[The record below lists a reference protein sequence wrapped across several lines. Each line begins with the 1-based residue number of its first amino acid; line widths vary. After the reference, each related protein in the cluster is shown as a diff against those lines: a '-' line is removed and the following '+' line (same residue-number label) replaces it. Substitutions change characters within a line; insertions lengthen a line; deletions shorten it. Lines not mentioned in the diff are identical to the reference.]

1 MKALYRI
8 VAALA
13 VLLAFP
19 ALYFL
24 KLIRIVMELG
34 FADGFFDDAFS
45 IDDVVSFIRD
55 YNIELNSDS
64 FGLSENVIKTLEP
77 LKAPAITTLV
87 FLCLTIIM
95 VLAVF
100 FCSALT
106 NAKKVNLVFSVLG
119 AITAIGTIASFNSM
133 TDIIISG
140 ELPLNKIIDAFLS
153 GSGSAIASI
162 AGMLGA
168 GSLFEFVGELKILQ
182 LSSAVV
188 TLVLIFIF
196 EIIWTL
202 SFILISL
209 DEVKTPKAHKAK
221 KKKN

>member
-8 VAALA
+8 VAAA
-13 VLLAFP
+13 AALLAFP

-24 KLIRIVMELG
+24 KLVRIVMELG

-45 IDDVVSFIRD
+45 LEDVVHFIRD
-55 YNIELNSDS
+55 YNIELNSES
-64 FGLSENVIKTLEP
+64 LGLSESVIKTLEP
-77 LKAPAITTLV
+77 LKAPAISTLV
-87 FLCLTIIM
+87 FLCLTVVM

-119 AITAIGTIASFNSM
+119 VVTAIGAIASFNSM
-133 TDIIISG
+133 TDIVISG
-140 ELPLNKIIDAFLS
+140 QLPLNKIIDAFLT
-153 GSGSAIASI
+153 GSSNAIAGI

-188 TLVLIFIF
+188 TVLLIFVF

-202 SFILISL
+202 SFILINL
-209 DEVKTPKAHKAK
+209 DEVKTPKATKT

>member
-8 VAALA
+8 VAAA
-13 VLLAFP
+13 AALLAFP

-24 KLIRIVMELG
+24 KLVRIVMELG

-45 IDDVVSFIRD
+45 LEDVVHFIRD
-55 YNIELNSDS
+55 YNIELNSES
-64 FGLSENVIKTLEP
+64 LGLSESVIKTLEP
-77 LKAPAITTLV
+77 LKAPAISTLV
-87 FLCLTIIM
+87 FLCLTVVM

-106 NAKKVNLVFSVLG
+106 NAKKVNLAFSVLG
-119 AITAIGTIASFNSM
+119 VVTAIGAIASFNSM
-133 TDIIISG
+133 TDIVISG
-140 ELPLNKIIDAFLS
+140 QLPLNQIIDAFLT
-153 GSGSAIASI
+153 GSSNAIAGI

-188 TLVLIFIF
+188 TVLLIFVF

-202 SFILISL
+202 SFILINL
-209 DEVKTPKAHKAK
+209 DEVKTPKATKT

>member
-8 VAALA
+8 VAAA
-13 VLLAFP
+13 AALLAFP

-45 IDDVVSFIRD
+45 VEDVVHFIRD
-55 YNIELNSDS
+55 YNVDLSS
-64 FGLSENVIKTLEP
+64 KGLGLSENVIKILEP
-77 LKAPAITTLV
+77 LKAPGITALV
-87 FLCLTIIM
+87 FLCLAIVM

-100 FCSALT
+100 FCSAFT
-106 NAKKVNLVFSVLG
+106 NAKKINLIFSALG
-119 AITAIGTIASFNSM
+119 GIAVIGAIASFNSM
-133 TDIIISG
+133 TDIVISG
-140 ELPLNKIIDAFLS
+140 ELPLSTIIDEILK
-153 GSGSAIASI
+153 GSGNTIASI
-162 AGMLGA
+162 AGLLGA
-168 GSLFEFVGELKILQ
+168 GSLTSVIGELKILQ

-188 TLVLIFIF
+188 TVLLIFVF

-202 SFILISL
+202 SFILINL
-209 DEVKTPKAHKAK
+209 DEVKTPKATKT

>member
-8 VAALA
+8 VAAA
-13 VLLAFP
+13 SALLAFP

-24 KLIRIVMELG
+24 KLVRIVMELG

-45 IDDVVSFIRD
+45 LEDVVHFIRD
-55 YNIELNSDS
+55 YNIELNSES
-64 FGLSENVIKTLEP
+64 LGLSESVIKTLDP
-77 LKAPAITTLV
+77 LKAPAISTLV
-87 FLCLTIIM
+87 FLCLTVVM

-119 AITAIGTIASFNSM
+119 VVTAIGAIASFNSM
-133 TDIIISG
+133 TDIVISG
-140 ELPLNKIIDAFLS
+140 QLPLNQIIDAFLT
-153 GSGSAIASI
+153 GSSNAIAGI

-188 TLVLIFIF
+188 TVLLIFVF

-202 SFILISL
+202 SFILINL
-209 DEVKTPKAHKAK
+209 DEVKTPKATKP

>member
-8 VAALA
+8 VAAA
-13 VLLAFP
+13 AALLAFP

-24 KLIRIVMELG
+24 KLVRIVMELG

-45 IDDVVSFIRD
+45 IEDIVNFIRD
-55 YNIELNSDS
+55 YNIGLNSES
-64 FGLSENVIKTLEP
+64 FGLSENVIKTLAP
-77 LKAPAITTLV
+77 LKAPAIATLV
-87 FLCLTIIM
+87 FLCLTIVM
-95 VLAVF
+95 VFAVF

-106 NAKKVNLVFSVLG
+106 NARKVNLIFSVLG
-119 AITAIGTIASFNSM
+119 VVTAIGTIASFNSM
-133 TDIIISG
+133 TDIVISG
-140 ELPLNKIIDAFLS
+140 ELPLNKIIDAILT

-188 TLVLIFIF
+188 TVLLIFVF

-202 SFILISL
+202 SFILINM
-209 DEVKTPKAHKAK
+209 DEVKTPKAPKAK
-221 KKKN
+221 KK

>member
-8 VAALA
+8 VAAA
-13 VLLAFP
+13 AALLAFP

-24 KLIRIVMELG
+24 KLVRIVMELG

-45 IDDVVSFIRD
+45 LEDVVHFIRD
-55 YNIELNSDS
+55 YNIELNSES
-64 FGLSENVIKTLEP
+64 LGLSESVIKTLDP
-77 LKAPAITTLV
+77 LKAPAISTLV
-87 FLCLTIIM
+87 FLCLTVVM

-119 AITAIGTIASFNSM
+119 VVTAIGAIASFNSM
-133 TDIIISG
+133 TDIVISG
-140 ELPLNKIIDAFLS
+140 QLPLNQIIDAFLT
-153 GSGSAIASI
+153 GSSNAIAGI

-188 TLVLIFIF
+188 TVLLIFVF

-202 SFILISL
+202 SFILINL
-209 DEVKTPKAHKAK
+209 DEVKTPKATKT

>member
-8 VAALA
+8 VAAVA
-13 VLLAFP
+13 ALLAFP

-34 FADGFFDDAFS
+34 FADGYFDDAFS
-45 IDDVVSFIRD
+45 VEDVVNFIRD
-55 YNIELNSDS
+55 YGIELNSES
-64 FGLSENVIKTLEP
+64 IGLSENVIKILEP
-77 LKAPAITTLV
+77 LKAPGITALV
-87 FLCLTIIM
+87 FLCLAIVM

-106 NAKKVNLVFSVLG
+106 NAKKINLIFSALG
-119 AITAIGTIASFNSM
+119 GIAVIGAIASFNSM
-133 TDIIISG
+133 TDIVISG
-140 ELPLNKIIDAFLS
+140 ELPLSTIIDEILK
-153 GSGSAIASI
+153 GSGSTIASI
-162 AGMLGA
+162 AGLLGA
-168 GSLFEFVGELKILQ
+168 GSLTSVIGELKILQ

-188 TLVLIFIF
+188 TVLLIFIF

-209 DEVKTPKAHKAK
+209 DEVKTPKTPKATK
-221 KKKN
+221 KK

>member
-13 VLLAFP
+13 ALLAFP

-34 FADGFFDDAFS
+34 FTEGFFDDAFS
-45 IDDVVSFIRD
+45 IEDVVNFIRD
-55 YNIELNSDS
+55 YNIELSSES
-64 FGLSENVIKTLEP
+64 FGLSENVITTLEP
-77 LKAPAITTLV
+77 LKAPAITSLV
-87 FLCLTIIM
+87 FLCLAIVM

-106 NAKKVNLVFSVLG
+106 NARKVNLVFSVLG
-119 AITAIGTIASFNSM
+119 AITAISAIASFNNM
-133 TDIIISG
+133 TDIVISG
-140 ELPLNKIIDAFLS
+140 ELPLNKIIDAVLS
-153 GSGSAIASI
+153 GSGNTIASI
-162 AGMLGA
+162 AGLLGA

-188 TLVLIFIF
+188 TLVLIFVF

-209 DEVKTPKAHKAK
+209 DEEKTPKAVKAK
-221 KKKN
+221 KN

>member
-8 VAALA
+8 VAAVA
-13 VLLAFP
+13 ALLAFP

-24 KLIRIVMELG
+24 KLVRIVMELG

-45 IDDVVSFIRD
+45 VDDVVSFIRD
-55 YNIELNSDS
+55 YNIELNSGS
-64 FGLSENVIKTLEP
+64 LGLSENVMKTLAP

-87 FLCLTIIM
+87 FLCLTVVM

-106 NAKKVNLVFSVLG
+106 NARKVNLVFSVLG
-119 AITAIGTIASFNSM
+119 VVAAIGAIASFNSM
-133 TDIIISG
+133 TDIVISG
-140 ELPLNKIIDAFLS
+140 ELPLNKIIDTILT
-153 GSGSAIASI
+153 GSGSTIASI

-188 TLVLIFIF
+188 TVLLIFVF

-202 SFILISL
+202 SFILINM
-209 DEVKTPKAHKAK
+209 DEVKTPKAAKAK
-221 KKKN
+221 KKN

>member
-13 VLLAFP
+13 ALLAFP

-34 FADGFFDDAFS
+34 FADGYFDDAFS
-45 IDDVVSFIRD
+45 VEDVVNFIRD
-55 YNIELNSDS
+55 YNIELNSES
-64 FGLSENVIKTLEP
+64 IGLSENVLKTLEP
-77 LKAPAITTLV
+77 LKASAIASLV
-87 FLCLTIIM
+87 FLCLAIVM
-95 VLAVF
+95 VFAVF

-119 AITAIGTIASFNSM
+119 GIAVIGAIASFNNM
-133 TDIIISG
+133 TGTVISG
-140 ELPLNKIIDAFLS
+140 ELPMSTIIDEILK
-153 GSGSAIASI
+153 GSGNTIASI

-168 GSLFEFVGELKILQ
+168 GALTSVIGELKILQ

-188 TLVLIFIF
+188 TVLLIFVF

-209 DEVKTPKAHKAK
+209 DEVKTPKAVKS

>member
-8 VAALA
+8 VAAA
-13 VLLAFP
+13 SALLAFP

-24 KLIRIVMELG
+24 KLVRIVMELG

-45 IDDVVSFIRD
+45 LEDVVHFIRD
-55 YNIELNSDS
+55 YNIELNSES
-64 FGLSENVIKTLEP
+64 LGLSESVIKTLEP
-77 LKAPAITTLV
+77 LKAPAISTLV
-87 FLCLTIIM
+87 FLCLMVVM

-106 NAKKVNLVFSVLG
+106 NAKKVNLAFSVLG
-119 AITAIGTIASFNSM
+119 VVTAIGAIASFNSM
-133 TDIIISG
+133 TDIVISG
-140 ELPLNKIIDAFLS
+140 QLPLNQIIDAFLT
-153 GSGSAIASI
+153 GSSNAIAGI

-188 TLVLIFIF
+188 TVLLIFVF

-202 SFILISL
+202 SFILINL
-209 DEVKTPKAHKAK
+209 DEVKTPKATKT

>member
-13 VLLAFP
+13 ALLAFP

-34 FADGFFDDAFS
+34 FADGYFDDAFS
-45 IDDVVSFIRD
+45 VEDVVNFIRD
-55 YNIELNSDS
+55 YNIELNSES
-64 FGLSENVIKTLEP
+64 IGLSENVLKTLEP
-77 LKAPAITTLV
+77 LKASAIASLV
-87 FLCLTIIM
+87 FLCLAIIM
-95 VLAVF
+95 VLAVL

-119 AITAIGTIASFNSM
+119 GIAVIGAIASFNNM
-133 TDIIISG
+133 TDTVISG
-140 ELPLNKIIDAFLS
+140 ELPLSTIIDEILK
-153 GSGSAIASI
+153 GSGNTIASI

-168 GSLFEFVGELKILQ
+168 GALTSVIGELKILQ

-188 TLVLIFIF
+188 TVLLIFVF

-209 DEVKTPKAHKAK
+209 DEVKTPKAVKS

>member
-8 VAALA
+8 VAAA
-13 VLLAFP
+13 SALLAFP

-24 KLIRIVMELG
+24 KLVRIVMELG

-45 IDDVVSFIRD
+45 LEDVVHFIRD
-55 YNIELNSDS
+55 YNIELNSES
-64 FGLSENVIKTLEP
+64 LGLSESVIKTLEP
-77 LKAPAITTLV
+77 LKAPAISTLV
-87 FLCLTIIM
+87 FLCLTVVM

-106 NAKKVNLVFSVLG
+106 NAKKVNLAFSVLG
-119 AITAIGTIASFNSM
+119 VVTAIGAIASFNSM
-133 TDIIISG
+133 TDIVISG
-140 ELPLNKIIDAFLS
+140 QLPLNQIIDAFLT
-153 GSGSAIASI
+153 GSSNAIAGI

-188 TLVLIFIF
+188 TVLLIFVF

-202 SFILISL
+202 SFILINL
-209 DEVKTPKAHKAK
+209 DEVKTPKATKT

>member
-8 VAALA
+8 VAAVA
-13 VLLAFP
+13 ALLAFP

-34 FADGFFDDAFS
+34 FADGYFDDAFS
-45 IDDVVSFIRD
+45 VEDVVNFIRD
-55 YNIELNSDS
+55 YGIELNSES
-64 FGLSENVIKTLEP
+64 IGLSENVIKILEP
-77 LKAPAITTLV
+77 LKAPGITALV
-87 FLCLTIIM
+87 FLCLAIVM

-106 NAKKVNLVFSVLG
+106 NAKKINLIFSALG
-119 AITAIGTIASFNSM
+119 GIAVIGAIASFNSM
-133 TDIIISG
+133 TDIVISG
-140 ELPLNKIIDAFLS
+140 ELPLSTIIDEILK
-153 GSGSAIASI
+153 GSGSTIASI
-162 AGMLGA
+162 AGLLGA
-168 GSLFEFVGELKILQ
+168 GSLTSVIGELKILQ

-188 TLVLIFIF
+188 TVLLIFIF

-209 DEVKTPKAHKAK
+209 DEVKTPKTSKATK
-221 KKKN
+221 KK

>member
-8 VAALA
+8 VAAA
-13 VLLAFP
+13 AALLAFP

-45 IDDVVSFIRD
+45 VEDVVHFIRD
-55 YNIELNSDS
+55 YNVDLSSEGL
-64 FGLSENVIKTLEP
+64 GLSENVIKILEP

-87 FLCLTIIM
+87 FLCLTVVM

-100 FCSALT
+100 FCSAFT
-106 NAKKVNLVFSVLG
+106 NAKKVNLAFSVLG
-119 AITAIGTIASFNSM
+119 VVTAIGAIASFNSM
-133 TDIIISG
+133 TDIVISG
-140 ELPLNKIIDAFLS
+140 QLPLSQIIDALLT
-153 GSGSAIASI
+153 GSGSAIAGI

-188 TLVLIFIF
+188 TVLLIFVF

-202 SFILISL
+202 SFILINL
-209 DEVKTPKAHKAK
+209 DEVKTPKATKT

>member
-8 VAALA
+8 VAAA
-13 VLLAFP
+13 TALLAFP

-45 IDDVVSFIRD
+45 IDDIVSFIRD
-55 YNIELNSDS
+55 YNIQLNSES
-64 FGLSENVIKTLEP
+64 ISLSENVIKTLEP
-77 LKAPAITTLV
+77 LKAPAITSLV
-87 FLCLTIIM
+87 FLCLTIVM

-119 AITAIGTIASFNSM
+119 AITAIGTIASFNGM

-153 GSGSAIASI
+153 GSGNAIASI

-196 EIIWTL
+196 EIIWSL

-209 DEVKTPKAHKAK
+209 DEVKTPKAVKS

>member
-1 MKALYRI
+1 MKALYRT
-8 VAALA
+8 VAAA
-13 VLLAFP
+13 AALLAFP

-45 IDDVVSFIRD
+45 IEDVVTFIRD
-55 YNIELNSDS
+55 YNIELGSDS
-64 FGLSENVIKTLEP
+64 LALSENVIKTLEP

-87 FLCLTIIM
+87 FLCLTVVM

-106 NAKKVNLVFSVLG
+106 NAKKANLVFSVLG

-133 TDIIISG
+133 TDIVISG
-140 ELPLNKIIDAFLS
+140 ELPLNKIIDSLLS
-153 GSGSAIASI
+153 GSGNTIASI

-188 TLVLIFIF
+188 TLVIIFVF

-209 DEVKTPKAHKAK
+209 DEVKTPKAAKAK
-221 KKKN
+221 KKN

>member
-8 VAALA
+8 VAAA
-13 VLLAFP
+13 TALLAFP

-24 KLIRIVMELG
+24 KLVRIVMELG

-45 IDDVVSFIRD
+45 LEDVVHFIRD
-55 YNIELNSDS
+55 YNIELNSES
-64 FGLSENVIKTLEP
+64 LGLSENVIKTLEP
-77 LKAPAITTLV
+77 LKAPAISTLV
-87 FLCLTIIM
+87 FLCLTVVM

-106 NAKKVNLVFSVLG
+106 NAKKVSLAFSVLG
-119 AITAIGTIASFNSM
+119 VVTAIGAIASFNSM
-133 TDIIISG
+133 TDIVISG
-140 ELPLNKIIDAFLS
+140 QLPLNQIIDAFLT
-153 GSGSAIASI
+153 GSSNAIAGI

-188 TLVLIFIF
+188 TVLLIFVF

-202 SFILISL
+202 SFILINL
-209 DEVKTPKAHKAK
+209 DEVKTPKATKT

>member
-8 VAALA
+8 VAAA
-13 VLLAFP
+13 AALLAFP

-45 IDDVVSFIRD
+45 IEDVVLFIRD
-55 YNIELNSDS
+55 YNIELNSES
-64 FGLSENVIKTLEP
+64 LGLSENVMNTLAP
-77 LKAPAITTLV
+77 LKAPAIATLV
-87 FLCLTIIM
+87 FLCLTIVM

-106 NAKKVNLVFSVLG
+106 NAKKVNLVFSVIGVVG
-119 AITAIGTIASFNSM
+119 AIGAIASFNGM
-133 TDIIISG
+133 TDIVISG
-140 ELPLNKIIDAFLS
+140 ELPLNKIIDAFLT
-153 GSGSAIASI
+153 GSSNAIAGI

-188 TLVLIFIF
+188 TVLLIFVF

-202 SFILISL
+202 SFILISM
-209 DEVKTPKAHKAK
+209 DEVKTPKAAKAK
-221 KKKN
+221 KKN

>member
-8 VAALA
+8 VAAA
-13 VLLAFP
+13 SALLAFP

-24 KLIRIVMELG
+24 KLVRIVMELG

-45 IDDVVSFIRD
+45 LEDVVHFIRD
-55 YNIELNSDS
+55 YNIELNSEGL
-64 FGLSENVIKTLEP
+64 GLSENVIKTLEP
-77 LKAPAITTLV
+77 LKAPAISTLV
-87 FLCLTIIM
+87 FLCLTVVM

-106 NAKKVNLVFSVLG
+106 NAKKVNLAFSVLG
-119 AITAIGTIASFNSM
+119 VVTAIGAIASFNSM
-133 TDIIISG
+133 TDIVISG
-140 ELPLNKIIDAFLS
+140 QLPLNQIIDAFLT
-153 GSGSAIASI
+153 GSSNAIAGI

-188 TLVLIFIF
+188 TVLLIFVF

-202 SFILISL
+202 SFILINL
-209 DEVKTPKAHKAK
+209 DEVKTPKATKT

>member
-8 VAALA
+8 VAAA
-13 VLLAFP
+13 AALLAFP

-24 KLIRIVMELG
+24 KLVRIVMELG

-45 IDDVVSFIRD
+45 IEDIVNFIRD
-55 YNIELNSDS
+55 YNIGLNSES
-64 FGLSENVIKTLEP
+64 FGLSENVIKTLAP
-77 LKAPAITTLV
+77 LKAPAIATLV
-87 FLCLTIIM
+87 FLCLTIVM
-95 VLAVF
+95 VFAVF

-106 NAKKVNLVFSVLG
+106 NARKVNLIFSVLG
-119 AITAIGTIASFNSM
+119 VVTAIGTIASFNSM
-133 TDIIISG
+133 TDIVISG
-140 ELPLNKIIDAFLS
+140 ELGLNKIIDAILT

-188 TLVLIFIF
+188 TVLLIFVF

-202 SFILISL
+202 SFILINM
-209 DEVKTPKAHKAK
+209 DEVKTPKAPKAK
-221 KKKN
+221 KK

>member
-8 VAALA
+8 VAAAA

-24 KLIRIVMELG
+24 KLVRIVMELG

-45 IDDVVSFIRD
+45 LEDVVHFIRD
-55 YNIELNSDS
+55 YNIELNSES
-64 FGLSENVIKTLEP
+64 LGLSESVIKTLEP
-77 LKAPAITTLV
+77 LKAPAISTLV
-87 FLCLTIIM
+87 FLCLTVVM

-106 NAKKVNLVFSVLG
+106 NAKKVNLAFSVLG
-119 AITAIGTIASFNSM
+119 VVTAIGAIASFNSM
-133 TDIIISG
+133 TDIVISG
-140 ELPLNKIIDAFLS
+140 QLPLNQIIDAFLT
-153 GSGSAIASI
+153 GSSNAIAGI

-188 TLVLIFIF
+188 TVLLIFVF

-202 SFILISL
+202 SFILINL
-209 DEVKTPKAHKAK
+209 DEVKTPKATKT

>member
-8 VAALA
+8 VAAA
-13 VLLAFP
+13 AALLAFP

-24 KLIRIVMELG
+24 KLVRIVMELG

-45 IDDVVSFIRD
+45 LEDVVHFIRD
-55 YNIELNSDS
+55 YNIELNSES
-64 FGLSENVIKTLEP
+64 LGLSESVIKTLEP
-77 LKAPAITTLV
+77 LKAPAISTLV
-87 FLCLTIIM
+87 FLCLTVVM
-95 VLAVF
+95 VLVVF

-106 NAKKVNLVFSVLG
+106 NAKKVNLAFSVLG
-119 AITAIGTIASFNSM
+119 VVTAIGAIASFNSM
-133 TDIIISG
+133 TDIVISG
-140 ELPLNKIIDAFLS
+140 QLPLNQIIDAFLT
-153 GSGSAIASI
+153 GSSNAIAGI

-188 TLVLIFIF
+188 TVLLIFVF

-202 SFILISL
+202 SFILINL
-209 DEVKTPKAHKAK
+209 DEVKTPKATKT

>member
-8 VAALA
+8 VAAA
-13 VLLAFP
+13 AALLAFP

-45 IDDVVSFIRD
+45 IEDVVLFIRD
-55 YNIELNSDS
+55 YNIELNSKS
-64 FGLSENVIKTLEP
+64 LGLSENVMNTLAP
-77 LKAPAITTLV
+77 LKAPAIATLV
-87 FLCLTIIM
+87 FLCLTIVM

-106 NAKKVNLVFSVLG
+106 NAKKVNLVFSVIGVVG
-119 AITAIGTIASFNSM
+119 AIGAIASFNSM
-133 TDIIISG
+133 TDIVISG
-140 ELPLNKIIDAFLS
+140 ELPLNKIIDAFLT
-153 GSGSAIASI
+153 GSSNAIAGI

-188 TLVLIFIF
+188 TVLLIFVF

-202 SFILISL
+202 SFILISM
-209 DEVKTPKAHKAK
+209 DEVKTPKAAKAK
-221 KKKN
+221 KQN

>member
-8 VAALA
+8 VAAMA
-13 VLLAFP
+13 ALLAFP

-45 IDDVVSFIRD
+45 VEDVVKFIRD
-55 YNIELNSDS
+55 YNIQLNSES
-64 FGLSENVIKTLEP
+64 VNLSENVIKTLEP
-77 LKAPAITTLV
+77 LKATAITSLV
-87 FLCLTIIM
+87 FLCLTVVM

-153 GSGSAIASI
+153 GSGNAIASI

-188 TLVLIFIF
+188 TLVIIFIF

-209 DEVKTPKAHKAK
+209 DEVKTPKAVKT

>member
-8 VAALA
+8 VAAA
-13 VLLAFP
+13 AALLAFP

-45 IDDVVSFIRD
+45 VDDVVSFIRD
-55 YNIELNSDS
+55 YNIELNSGS
-64 FGLSENVIKTLEP
+64 LGLSENVMKTLAP

-87 FLCLTIIM
+87 FLCLTVVM

-106 NAKKVNLVFSVLG
+106 NARKVNLVFSVLG
-119 AITAIGTIASFNSM
+119 VVAAIGAIASFNSM
-133 TDIIISG
+133 TDIVISG
-140 ELPLNKIIDAFLS
+140 ELPLNKIIDTILT
-153 GSGSAIASI
+153 GSGSTIASI

-188 TLVLIFIF
+188 TVLLIFVF

-202 SFILISL
+202 SFILINL
-209 DEVKTPKAHKAK
+209 DEVKTPKATKT

>member
-8 VAALA
+8 VAAA
-13 VLLAFP
+13 AALLAFP

-24 KLIRIVMELG
+24 KLVRIVMELG

-45 IDDVVSFIRD
+45 VEDVVNFIRD
-55 YNIELNSDS
+55 YNIELNSGS
-64 FGLSENVIKTLEP
+64 LGLSENVMKTLAP
-77 LKAPAITTLV
+77 LKAPAISTLV
-87 FLCLTIIM
+87 FLCLTIVM

-106 NAKKVNLVFSVLG
+106 NARKVNLVFSVLG
-119 AITAIGTIASFNSM
+119 VVAAIGAIASFNSM
-133 TDIIISG
+133 TDIVISG
-140 ELPLNKIIDAFLS
+140 ELPLNKIIDTILT
-153 GSGSAIASI
+153 GSGSTIASI

-188 TLVLIFIF
+188 TVLLIFVF

-202 SFILISL
+202 SFILINM
-209 DEVKTPKAHKAK
+209 DEIKTPKAAKAK
-221 KKKN
+221 KKN

>member
-8 VAALA
+8 VAAA
-13 VLLAFP
+13 AALLAFP

-24 KLIRIVMELG
+24 KLVRIVMELG

-45 IDDVVSFIRD
+45 VEDVVNFIRN
-55 YNIELNSDS
+55 YNIGLSSESL
-64 FGLSENVIKTLEP
+64 GLSENVMKTLAP
-77 LKAPAITTLV
+77 LKAPAISTLV
-87 FLCLTIIM
+87 FLCLMIVM
-95 VLAVF
+95 ALAVF

-106 NAKKVNLVFSVLG
+106 NARKVNLVFSVLG
-119 AITAIGTIASFNSM
+119 VVTAIGAIASFNSM
-133 TDIIISG
+133 TDIVISG
-140 ELPLNKIIDAFLS
+140 ELPLNKIIDAILT
-153 GSGSAIASI
+153 GSGSTIASI

-188 TLVLIFIF
+188 TVLLIFVF

-202 SFILISL
+202 SFILINM
-209 DEVKTPKAHKAK
+209 DEVKTPKTAKAK
-221 KKKN
+221 KKN

>member
-8 VAALA
+8 VAAA
-13 VLLAFP
+13 AALLAFP

-24 KLIRIVMELG
+24 KLVRIVMELG

-45 IDDVVSFIRD
+45 VEDVVNFIRN
-55 YNIELNSDS
+55 YNIGLNSES
-64 FGLSENVIKTLEP
+64 LGLSESVMKTLVP
-77 LKAPAITTLV
+77 LKAPAISTLV
-87 FLCLTIIM
+87 FLCLMIVM
-95 VLAVF
+95 ALAVF

-106 NAKKVNLVFSVLG
+106 NARKVNLVFSVLG
-119 AITAIGTIASFNSM
+119 VVTAIGAIASFNSM
-133 TDIIISG
+133 TDIVISG
-140 ELPLNKIIDAFLS
+140 ELPLNKIIDAILT
-153 GSGSAIASI
+153 GSGSTIASI

-188 TLVLIFIF
+188 TVLLIFVF

-202 SFILISL
+202 SFILINM
-209 DEVKTPKAHKAK
+209 DEVKTPKTAKAK
-221 KKKN
+221 KKN

>member
-8 VAALA
+8 VAAVA
-13 VLLAFP
+13 ALLAFP

-45 IDDVVSFIRD
+45 VDDIVSFVRD
-55 YNIELNSDS
+55 YNIQLNSDGL
-64 FGLSENVIKTLEP
+64 GLSENVIKTLEP
-77 LKAPAITTLV
+77 LKAPAIASLV
-87 FLCLTIIM
+87 FLCLTVVM

-119 AITAIGTIASFNSM
+119 AITAIGAIASFNSM
-133 TDIIISG
+133 TDIVISG
-140 ELPLNKIIDAFLS
+140 ELPLNKIIDSLLS

-188 TLVLIFIF
+188 TLVLIFVF

-209 DEVKTPKAHKAK
+209 DEVKTPKAVKS

>member
-8 VAALA
+8 VAAA
-13 VLLAFP
+13 AALLAFP

-45 IDDVVSFIRD
+45 VDDVVSFIRD
-55 YNIELNSDS
+55 YNIELNSGS
-64 FGLSENVIKTLEP
+64 LGLSENVMKTLAP

-87 FLCLTIIM
+87 FLCLTVVM

-106 NAKKVNLVFSVLG
+106 NARKVNLVFSVLG
-119 AITAIGTIASFNSM
+119 VVAAIGAIASFNSM
-133 TDIIISG
+133 TDIVISG
-140 ELPLNKIIDAFLS
+140 ELPLNKIIDTILT
-153 GSGSAIASI
+153 GSGSTIASI

-188 TLVLIFIF
+188 TVLLIFVF

-202 SFILISL
+202 SFILINM
-209 DEVKTPKAHKAK
+209 DEVKTPKAAKAK
-221 KKKN
+221 KKN

>member
-8 VAALA
+8 VAAVA
-13 VLLAFP
+13 ALLAFP

-45 IDDVVSFIRD
+45 VEDVVKFIRD
-55 YNIELNSDS
+55 YNIQLNSES
-64 FGLSENVIKTLEP
+64 VNLSENVIKTLEP
-77 LKAPAITTLV
+77 LKAPAITSLV
-87 FLCLTIIM
+87 FLCLTVVM

-106 NAKKVNLVFSVLG
+106 NAKKVNLVFSLIG

-153 GSGSAIASI
+153 GSGNAIASI

-188 TLVLIFIF
+188 TLVIIFIF

-209 DEVKTPKAHKAK
+209 DEVKTPKAVKT